1 MGLHKVA
8 RIEYRWP
15 VMRQATRPLPAS
27 VQTLLQRARYEV
39 IPTASVE
46 DKVLASVPK
55 DVTVTVTASPTKGIE
70 ATLGLAVSLARAGY
84 AVVPH
89 VSARLVVDREH
100 LSEIVAQLTEVGI
113 DNVFVPAGDA
123 VEPAGKYEG
132 SLPLLADLTAIGSPF
147 RSVGITGYPETHPSI
162 DDDITVQ
169 AMWDK
174 RAHATY
180 IVSNLCFDAKV
191 VATWLARIRKR
202 GVTLPVQLG
211 LAGPVETTKLL
222 SMASKIGVGE
232 STRFLTSHV
241 SWFMRLASPGGYSPE
256 RLLRQVTSATSSDS
270 NVQGLHIFT
279 FNQVAETETWR
290 QALLA
295 RARAVPA

>member
-1 MGLHKVA
+1 
-8 RIEYRWP
+8 
-15 VMRQATRPLPAS
+15 MRSATRPLPTNA
-27 VQTLLQRARYEV
+27 QTLLQHVRYEV
-39 IPTASVE
+39 IPTASIE

-55 DVTVTVTASPTKGIE
+55 DVTVTVTASPTKGLE
-70 ATLGLAVSLARAGY
+70 ATLGLAERLAQAGY
-84 AVVPH
+84 TVVPH
-89 VSARLVVDREH
+89 VSARLVVDKTH
-100 LSEIVAQLTEVGI
+100 LAEIVAQMAAVGI

-123 VEPAGKYEG
+123 VEPAGIYEG
-132 SLPLLADLTAIGSPF
+132 SLSLLSDLTALGSPF
-147 RSVGITGYPETHPSI
+147 RSVGITGYPETHPAI

-180 IVSNLCFDAKV
+180 IVSNLCFDAKL
-191 VATWLARIRKR
+191 VANWLARIRRR

-232 STRFLTSHV
+232 STRFLTNHV

-256 RLLRQVTSATSSDS
+256 KLLRQVTGATSSTDP
-270 NVQGLHIFT
+270 NLAGLHVFT
-279 FNQVAETETWR
+279 FNQVAETEQWR

-295 RARAVPA
+295 RSRSVPA

>member
-1 MGLHKVA
+1 VIRH
-8 RIEYRWP
+8 
-15 VMRQATRPLPAS
+15 ATRPLPSSALS
-27 VQTLLQRARYEV
+27 LLQRARYEV
-39 IPTASVE
+39 IPTASIQ

-55 DVTVTVTASPTKGIE
+55 DVTVTVTASPTKGLE
-70 ATLGLAVSLARAGY
+70 ATLDLAESLARSGY
-84 AVVPH
+84 QVVPH
-89 VSARLVVDREH
+89 ISARLVVDKQH
-100 LSEIVAQLTEVGI
+100 LAEVVAQMTGVGI
-113 DNVFVPAGDA
+113 DNVFIPAGDA
-123 VEPAGKYEG
+123 ATPAGVYDG
-132 SLPLLADLTAIGSPF
+132 SLPLLADLTALGSPF
-147 RSVGITGYPETHPSI
+147 QAVGITGYPETHPAI

-174 RAHATY
+174 RIHATY

-191 VATWLARIRKR
+191 LATWLHRIRRR

-256 RLLRQVTSATSSDS
+256 KLLRQVTNATTSADP
-270 NVQGLHIFT
+270 NIAGLHVFT
-279 FNQVAETETWR
+279 FNQVAETEQWR

-295 RARAVPA
+295 RSRPVPA

>member
-1 MGLHKVA
+1 V
-8 RIEYRWP
+8 P
-15 VMRQATRPLPAS
+15 RQATRPLPPG

-39 IPTASVE
+39 IPTASIE
-46 DKVLASVPK
+46 DKVRASIPQ

-70 ATLGLAVSLARAGY
+70 STLGLAVSLARAGY
-84 AVVPH
+84 SVVPH
-89 VSARLVVDREH
+89 VSARLVVDRRH
-100 LSEIVAQLTEVGI
+100 LSEIVAQLTEAGI
-113 DNVFVPAGDA
+113 DNIFVPAGDA
-123 VEPAGKYEG
+123 TEPAGAYEG
-132 SLPLLADLTAIGSPF
+132 SLPLLADLSALGSPF

-174 RAHATY
+174 RSHATY
-180 IVSNLCFDAKV
+180 IVSNLCFDAKLI
-191 VATWLARIRKR
+191 ATWLARIRRR

-232 STRFLTSHV
+232 STRFLTNHV

-256 RLLRQVTSATSSDS
+256 KLLRQVTSASSAADS
-270 NVQGLHIFT
+270 NIQGLHVFT
-279 FNQVAETETWR
+279 FNQVAETEAWR
-290 QALLA
+290 QQLLS
-295 RARAVPA
+295 RARSVPA